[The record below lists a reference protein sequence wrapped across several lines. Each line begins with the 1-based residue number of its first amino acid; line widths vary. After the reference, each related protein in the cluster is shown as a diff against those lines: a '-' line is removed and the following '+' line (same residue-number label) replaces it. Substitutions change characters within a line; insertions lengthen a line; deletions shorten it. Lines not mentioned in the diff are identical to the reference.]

1 MKKTKIIFLDI
12 DGVLAT
18 NKQFGMNV
26 KKFREKNEWAMN
38 NNVPY
43 PFDTKCV
50 DIFNEILEET
60 NAEIILSSDWKLHW
74 DLIKMDLIFKKNNL
88 IRSPRMMTK
97 NDSIS
102 FGNITKNRVHEIEL
116 FLKDFEFVNYVIIDD
131 LPLENY
137 LKDPKKFVKTIDSE
151 GLKQKSIKNK
161 IIEILNNNG

>member
-1 MKKTKIIFLDI
+1 MFLDI

-131 LPLENY
+131 LPTF
-137 LKDPKKFVKTIDSE
+137 DAP
-151 GLKQKSIKNK
+151 IKR
-161 IIEILNNNG
+161 ILNK